1 MTDLLQKMEALVR
14 KDFETNSSVY
24 IGLEM
29 KSCALIN
36 GNTEAQFIVKCKLT
50 GTWLYNVI
58 HYQECN
64 EFRVIRYKY
73 VGMYEVYAGD

>member
-1 MTDLLQKMEALVR
+1 MKDLLLKMEARVR
-14 KDFETNSSVY
+14 EDVETNASVDM
-24 IGLEM
+24 GLEG
-29 KSCALIN
+29 KACALIN

>member
-1 MTDLLQKMEALVR
+1 MMDLLQKMEALVR

-29 KSCALIN
+29 KSCSLIN

-50 GTWLYNVI
+50 GTWLYTVI